1 MTEDDFLHFL
11 QALLP
16 EGPAWTRSPK
26 ANLTKILRAKAAML
40 LFTYE
45 RAQKII
51 QEANPRTT
59 EEMLP
64 DWEDICQLDGTGS
77 TSERQS
83 NLVSFLTEQ
92 NSQAI
97 NSYKKIAEQLG
108 VEIEVLHHEPF
119 RAGYSRCGGNCEC
132 GNEDII
138 FFWEVLI
145 LSAISDKAVETLIE
159 IFNRKNQAH
168 LVLTF
173 IDKRNANEI

>member
-11 QALLP
+11 QSLLP

-40 LFTYE
+40 LFAYN
-45 RAQKII
+45 RAQKVIR
-51 QEANPRTT
+51 EANPMTS
-59 EEMLP
+59 EEMLA
-64 DWEDICQLDGTGS
+64 DWEDTCQLDGAGS
-77 TSERQS
+77 IEERQS

-108 VEIEVLHHEPF
+108 VEIDVLHHEPF

-132 GNEDII
+132 GTEEII

-145 LSAISDKAVETLIE
+145 LSAVSDKAVETLIE
-159 IFNRKNQAH
+159 IFSRKNQAH

-173 IDKRNANEI
+173 IDKRTSNEI

>member
-11 QALLP
+11 QTLLP

-26 ANLTKILRAKAAML
+26 SNLTKILQAKAAML
-40 LFTYE
+40 FLTYQ
-45 RAQKII
+45 RAQKVIR
-51 QEANPRTT
+51 EANPRTA

-64 DWEDICQLDGTGS
+64 DWEETCQLDGTGS

-83 NLVSFLTEQ
+83 NLVGFLTEQ

-108 VEIEVLHHEPF
+108 VAIEILSHEPF
-119 RAGYSRCGGNCEC
+119 RAGYSQCGGLCEC
-132 GNEDII
+132 GDEDII

-145 LSAISDKAVETLIE
+145 ISAVSDKAVETLIE

-173 IDKRNANEI
+173 IDKRTSL